1 MNNTLAVGMETA
13 IHTGHWQTYL
23 VNVCYTDCI
32 QSIWER
38 RQIKGG
44 ENKSK
49 VGSIF
54 PHPRLFKSHYHF
66 ITIIWYA
73 YYNKIHV
80 CTCTLTYF

>member
-13 IHTGHWQTYL
+13 IHAGHWQTYR
-23 VNVCYTDCI
+23 VNVCYTDCL

-54 PHPRLFKSHYHF
+54 PHPYSRGHHDY
-66 ITIIWYA
+66 IT
-73 YYNKIHV
+73 HV
-80 CTCTLTYF
+80 H